1 MLLLALAGCSGQP
14 SGAVRGT
21 AAAAAPPIAAA
32 APAAVPPAPAAAPA
46 AAVHASAAP
55 TNVPAAQALAL
66 LATLANK
73 GKSPSTGYDRT
84 RKFGTAWLD
93 VDHNGCD
100 TRNDILARDLTGEVT
115 AGPCKVLTGVLA
127 DKYTGKII
135 HFVRGNT
142 TSTLVQ
148 IDHRVALLAAWE
160 TGAQKL
166 SQGQREALAND
177 PLNLI
182 AVDGR
187 TNSAKGAGDAA
198 TWLPPQ
204 KSYRC
209 AYVTSQIQV
218 KAKYR
223 LWVAPAERAAMVRV
237 LGSCTGTIAVVP
249 VNPVNPV
256 APVVAPPAAPAGTIH
271 PGSYCAPK
279 GAIGAA
285 ASGTKYTCGKKG
297 ADANGR
303 YHWNA

>member
-1 MLLLALAGCSGQP
+1 MLLLALAGCAGQP
-14 SGAVRGT
+14 AGTVGGT
-21 AAAAAPPIAAA
+21 AALAAPSIAAA
-32 APAAVPPAPAAAPA
+32 APDAASTAAAPA
-46 AAVHASAAP
+46 SVAPARAQAAE
-55 TNVPAAQALAL
+55 ALAL
-66 LATLANK
+66 LATLAVH
-73 GKSPSTGYDRT
+73 GKAPKTGYDRT
-84 RKFGTAWLD
+84 GKFGTAWLD

-100 TRNDILARDLTGEVT
+100 TRNDILARDLTAETT
-115 AGPCKVLTGVLA
+115 AGPCRVLTGVLV
-127 DKYTGKII
+127 DRYTGTTI

-198 TWLPPQ
+198 TWLPPL

-209 AYVTSQIQV
+209 AYVTSQIRV
-218 KAKYR
+218 KARYR
-223 LWVAPAERAAMVRV
+223 LWVAPAERDAMVRV
-237 LGSCTGTIAVVP
+237 LGSCGD
-249 VNPVNPV
+249 
-256 APVVAPPAAPAGTIH
+256 APAAAPPAPAVAPAVPASPIR

-279 GAIGAA
+279 GAIGVA
-285 ASGTKYTCGKKG
+285 ASGTKYTCGQAG
-297 ADANGR
+297 ADSTGR

>member
-1 MLLLALAGCSGQP
+1 MLLLALAGCAGQP
-14 SGAVRGT
+14 AGTVGGT
-21 AAAAAPPIAAA
+21 AALATPSIAAATPDAASTAA
-32 APAAVPPAPAAAPA
+32 APASVAPARAQAAE
-46 AAVHASAAP
+46 
-55 TNVPAAQALAL
+55 ALAL
-66 LATLANK
+66 LATLAVQ
-73 GKSPSTGYDRT
+73 GKAPKTGYDRAG
-84 RKFGTAWLD
+84 KFGTAWLD

-100 TRNDILARDLTGEVT
+100 TRNDILARDLTAETT
-115 AGPCKVLTGVLA
+115 AGPCRVLTGVLVDRYA
-127 DKYTGKII
+127 GTTI

-198 TWLPPQ
+198 TWLPPL

-223 LWVAPAERAAMVRV
+223 LWVAPAERTAMVRV
-237 LGSCTGTIAVVP
+237 LSSCPGTTAVAP
-249 VNPVNPV
+249 P
-256 APVVAPPAAPAGTIH
+256 APVVVAPAAPAPAAPAGTIH
-271 PGSYCAPK
+271 PGSYCATK
-279 GAIGAA
+279 GAIGVA
-285 ASGTKYTCGKKG
+285 ASGKQYTCGTKG
-297 ADANGR
+297 ADSTGR